1 MLRKEAGLYRN
12 ILVPLDGSPLAE
24 CVLPHVEAIAHGSDN
39 PNIIFM
45 RVIEMPAG
53 MYTDLSEYQRTQV
66 KANKI
71 EEAKKYFEGLMSQIE
86 YEGIAVKCEVIVAK
100 VAEGIAEYARRN
112 EVDLIV
118 IATHGRTGII
128 GLVWGSIADQ
138 VLHTSSLPVLM
149 IRPSGYVPV
158 T

>member
-1 MLRKEAGLYRN
+1 MYRN

-45 RVIEMPAG
+45 RVIEMPVS
-53 MYTDLSEYQRTQV
+53 MYSDLSEYQRRQV
-66 KANKI
+66 MANKV
-71 EEAKKYFEGLMSQIE
+71 EEAKKYFEGLMAQTE
-86 YEGIAVKCEVIVAK
+86 FEGITVKCEAIVGN
-100 VAEGIAEYARRN
+100 VAESIAEYADRN

-149 IRPSGYVPV
+149 IRPPGYVPA

>member
-1 MLRKEAGLYRN
+1 MYRN

-24 CVLPHVEAIAHGSDN
+24 CVLPHVEAIARGSDN

-66 KANKI
+66 KVNKI

-86 YEGIAVKCEVIVAK
+86 YEGITVKCEVIFAK
-100 VAEGIAEYARRN
+100 IGEGIAEYASRN
-112 EVDLIV
+112 GIDLIV
-118 IATHGRTGII
+118 IATHGHTGII

-138 VLHTSSLPVLM
+138 VLNTSSLPVLM
-149 IRPSGYVPV
+149 IRPSGYVP
-158 T
+158 TA